1 MPYAPTPHVLLE
13 QDGPVAVITLNN
25 PDERNALLDDMHEAL
40 REIWWHLAFDRTVRA
55 AVITGAG
62 SAFSAGGNIPTFIRD
77 YDDAERQAKAFAK
90 QTGADFI
97 SPYNDPDVI
106 AGAATIALEIAE
118 DAPAT
123 TDLVM
128 RSS

>member
-77 YDDAERQAKAFAK
+77 YDDPEHRRMSLWGKRLLALLQSDDRKLNIGPL
-90 QTGADFI
+90 GAC
-97 SPYNDPDVI
+97 
-106 AGAATIALEIAE
+106 AANWNPQEWLTAN
-118 DAPAT
+118 
-123 TDLVM
+123 
-128 RSS
+128 RGR